1 MPHLR
6 KFLGAVFSALI
17 IAAGSPVT
25 AFAGPTTFAGQTV
38 PAERAELGVAGNA
51 TARLKSEIDAI
62 LAREFLPVTNA
73 GIKVLSLKE
82 GDTIYEFNPRL
93 LLVPASTQKLF
104 TAAAALSLLGPDREV
119 ATTVALDAAGGRVYL
134 KGCGDSLLS
143 AADLAAL
150 AATVAPRMNRDRE
163 YTLAADLSCFDDL
176 YRGKGWMWDD
186 DEMLISP
193 LSVNHNAVSVRVHP
207 GPKEGAPAIV
217 TAEPRTSYYSLENL
231 AKTGTGKEPS
241 SIQAA
246 RRPGEQDNVI
256 TVTGVIALGSAPLV
270 KQASVWR
277 PELMAL
283 TLFRDA
289 LRAQGMKVGTMTTAA
304 TPAGAAVLARAPR
317 RVEELVRFALKTS
330 DNVTAE
336 SLLKLLGLHASG
348 QPGSGEAGSAAVR
361 RYLEGE
367 RIATENLVLADG
379 SGLSRYNLTSA
390 ETMTHTLRAMHR
402 DPQLYRIFRESLPIA
417 GKDGTLKGRMKG
429 SCAEGNL
436 RGKTGN
442 MKGVSALSGYVNSA
456 DGEPLA
462 FSIIIQNYAGSGWR
476 ARELQDRIA
485 ALLCGFRRTH

>member
-6 KFLGAVFSALI
+6 KVIGTVLSFLI
-17 IAAGSPVT
+17 IATRAPV
-25 AFAGPTTFAGQTV
+25 TTFAEQAAP
-38 PAERAELGVAGNA
+38 PARAELGVISNS
-51 TARLKSEIDAI
+51 TVCLKREIDAI

-73 GIKVLSLKE
+73 GIKVMSLKK

-119 ATTVALDAAGGRVYL
+119 ATTVALDAAGARVYL

-143 AADLAAL
+143 EADLAAL
-150 AATVAPRMNRDRE
+150 AAAVGPKMDRGRK
-163 YTLAADLSCFDDL
+163 YGLTADLSCFDDL
-176 YRGKGWMWDD
+176 YRGRGWMWDD

-193 LSVNHNAVSVRVHP
+193 LSVNQNAVSVLVQP
-207 GPKEGAPAIV
+207 GPREGVPAVV
-217 TAEPRTSYYSLENL
+217 TAEPRTFYYTLENL
-231 AKTGTGKEPS
+231 ARTGAGKEPS

-246 RRPGEQDNVI
+246 RRPGDQDNVV
-256 TVTGVIALGSAPLV
+256 TVTGVIALGSAPIV

-289 LRAQGMKVGTMTTAA
+289 LRAQGMKVTSMTAA
-304 TPAGAAVLARAPR
+304 PTPAGATVVARSPR
-317 RVEELVRFALKTS
+317 RLEELVRFALKTS
-330 DNVTAE
+330 DNLTAE

-348 QPGSGEAGSAAVR
+348 QPGSGEAGSVAVR
-361 RYLEGE
+361 RYLDGQG
-367 RIATENLVLADG
+367 ISTGNLVLADG
-379 SGLSRYNLTSA
+379 SGLSRYNLSSA
-390 ETMTHTLRAMHR
+390 ETMTQTLRAIYR
-402 DPQLYRIFRESLPIA
+402 DPEVYRIIQESLPIA

-442 MKGVSALSGYVNSA
+442 MRGVSALSGYASSA

-462 FSIIIQNYAGSGWR
+462 FSIIIQNYAGSGR
-476 ARELQDRIA
+476 QAREVQDRIA
-485 ALLCGFRRTH
+485 ALLCGFRRTP